1 MRLHLSSQR
10 TSQAVLQAAISH
22 RNTTNYCNRNY
33 ILGDRYPQRLSCRKQ
48 QQHPRCCCLIP
59 ATAEGRSRSS
69 LALLSHSSSSSLQP
83 SHTIIGR
90 NSDFSNKKQTIHPLL
105 TSGHQH
111 RRRRNLTV
119 FSYQSVDMEVT
130 RHNFRETLPI
140 VGEALDA
147 CQFYAFD
154 CEMTGLFVSDRN
166 GLAEGKPPAYL
177 HDMEDRYEEIL
188 QSSEAFV
195 INQFGLSTFEWNG
208 SSYQARTFNF
218 YTFPR
223 PFEEYQPRF
232 LCEASSLDFL
242 SQHKFDFNK
251 WIHDG
256 IPYMPGSLRD
266 KKLKMIESPQRRNEI
281 VPMAEED
288 KMLVADLRVMVRTW
302 LLHEDSAELLLA
314 PVNAY
319 QRALQYQ
326 ELRKDQFG
334 YSDPPGFYTDKVD
347 GENGRAMIKLVRAS
361 SEEVAQR
368 EKDLLEQRRNAIIE
382 ASGFS
387 EVLDLMRISGKP
399 AVGHNYSFDVAYSL
413 HSFVSPL
420 PSSWEE
426 YRKLVQWQFPGGIF
440 DTKLIAK
447 KLFENCSE
455 PIDTSLGSLYN
466 LLTVGD
472 FLSEESRLITEAASV
487 SPRQDLVLHAQG
499 FDKYA
504 HIAPGELAHEA
515 GYDAFMTG
523 TVFAC
528 LVAHASDIA
537 DSSSSEEEDGQLSS
551 MRFDV
556 IESLAWKM
564 HLTRSDMEYATFS
577 GQEDVPQ
584 RQHIIYV
591 RNIPEHLQVRR
602 GNELSRDLG
611 KKGLSGVR
619 VTVLENGL
627 KALIEF
633 QDAETASNVG
643 LPLLTEMYQD
653 ADVQEYSAFRE
664 DVKAKRDLVINKRKE
679 KSRFRP
685 RPLDTETKNSSSK
698 KQKGEEGLDQGIK
711 CSIM

>member
-1 MRLHLSSQR
+1 MRLHLSSQG
-10 TSQAVLQAAISH
+10 TSRAVLQAAIVH
-22 RNTTNYCNRNY
+22 RDTFRCNRNY
-33 ILGDRYPQRLSCRKQ
+33 KRIGYRSPVVPALDQFNRQEQQRR
-48 QQHPRCCCLIP
+48 RCCSRLIP
-59 ATAEGRSRSS
+59 TASLGLSS
-69 LALLSHSSSSSLQP
+69 PSSSLLA
-83 SHTIIGR
+83 
-90 NSDFSNKKQTIHPLL
+90 QTKRGCLRRL
-105 TSGHQH
+105 QSAH
-111 RRRRNLTV
+111 RPGARNLTV

-130 RHNFRETLPI
+130 RHNFRETLPL

-166 GLAEGKPPAYL
+166 GLAEGKPPSYL

-195 INQFGLSTFEWNG
+195 INQFGLSTFSWNG
-208 SSYQARTFNF
+208 SSYQAKTFNF

-256 IPYMPGSLRD
+256 IAYMPGSLRD
-266 KKLKMIESPQRRNEI
+266 KKLKMVESPQRRNEI

-288 KMLVADLRVMVRTW
+288 KMLVADLRVMVRKW

-334 YSDPPGFYTDKVD
+334 CSDPPGFYTDKVE

-368 EKDLLEQRRNAIIE
+368 EKDVLEQRRNAIIE

-447 KLFENCSE
+447 KLFENCPE
-455 PIDTSLGSLYN
+455 QIDTSLGSLYN

-472 FLSEESRLITEAASV
+472 FLSEESRLITEAANV

-537 DSSSSEEEDGQLSS
+537 ESSSSEEEDGQLS

-564 HLTRSDMEYATFS
+564 HLTRSDMEYAAFS

-602 GNELSRDLG
+602 GNELSRDLA
-611 KKGLSGVR
+611 KRGLSGVR

-633 QDAETASNVG
+633 PDAETASNVG
-643 LPLLTEMYQD
+643 LPLLTDMYQD

-664 DVKAKRDLVINKRKE
+664 DVKAKRDLIINKRKE

-685 RPLDTETKNSSSK
+685 RPLDRETKNSSSK